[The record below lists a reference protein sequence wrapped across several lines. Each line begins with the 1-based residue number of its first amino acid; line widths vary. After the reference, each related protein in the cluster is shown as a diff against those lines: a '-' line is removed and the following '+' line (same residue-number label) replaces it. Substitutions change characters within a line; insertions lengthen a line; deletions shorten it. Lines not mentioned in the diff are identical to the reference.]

1 MFPTATFSNFS
12 SVYLTTLHQLH
23 TMLTCNVRFVN
34 GVLRRMCKD
43 TKDGVSADSR
53 TDKKVTVKLV
63 S

>member
-1 MFPTATFSNFS
+1 
-12 SVYLTTLHQLH
+12 
-23 TMLTCNVRFVN
+23 MLTCNVRFVN